1 VSLYGQLGNIEITY
15 SLMYL
20 MLVVWIPSHP
30 LRRLTVEDL
39 AQLADQ
45 SHYSSRAIEDL
56 NRPLVVSAGVDLL
69 LFRPCYLSC
78 YLSLSLHALMLL
90 VRFQMNER
98 APDAGWTGPT

>member
-1 VSLYGQLGNIEITY
+1 MALQGQLRNVEITY
-15 SLMYL
+15 SLMCPTL
-20 MLVVWIPSHP
+20 EVWNLSHP

-69 LFRPCYLSC
+69 LFRPC
-78 YLSLSLHALMLL
+78 
-90 VRFQMNER
+90 
-98 APDAGWTGPT
+98 

>member
-1 VSLYGQLGNIEITY
+1 MALQGQLRNVEITY
-15 SLMYL
+15 SLMCPTL
-20 MLVVWIPSHP
+20 GVWNPSHP

-69 LFRPCYLSC
+69 LLRPC
-78 YLSLSLHALMLL
+78 
-90 VRFQMNER
+90 
-98 APDAGWTGPT
+98 

>member
-1 VSLYGQLGNIEITY
+1 MVLQGQFRNVEITY
-15 SLMYL
+15 SLMCPTL
-20 MLVVWIPSHP
+20 GAWNPSHP

-69 LFRPCYLSC
+69 LFRPC
-78 YLSLSLHALMLL
+78 
-90 VRFQMNER
+90 
-98 APDAGWTGPT
+98 